1 MSSLP
6 FELVQTVIGF
16 VQHDIM
22 TLKSS
27 SLTSRFWN
35 AASRAYILR
44 QVTLSSEQQL
54 VALEDLL
61 EGDPDLARHIR
72 KIRVFLSTRHSH
84 ESTQAPWIQHL
95 ALSFPSK
102 LFNLSELEISGLYD
116 DGRYCNAE
124 FFKNLSQFTTVTK
137 LTLEDNRLP
146 LSVVLAFTSSFPN
159 LQQLALFNLPHVT
172 QTPRCIAS
180 NLSPTFLPQLKR
192 LKLHPSSDSSVEDG
206 VNDRIIDFLFSSGSL
221 NNLESVSLVILP
233 FGQASIGRFILDTR
247 HSLKHIQLHI
257 PVRLSDLT
265 IGTSLGLEECSNLE
279 SLTLYVTGNRRLCSQ
294 VMASILLILE
304 SKSLRR
310 ISLHLSFQD
319 SNPALEYASLISALD
334 DPRFENI
341 QEVELVYEGGLDLRL
356 ADVKIRKAF
365 KTLNDKANLSVD
377 CSCRH
382 ACIQHSTGYHRTIGN
397 AK

>member
-54 VALEDLL
+54 VELEDLL
-61 EGDPDLARHIR
+61 DGDPDLARHIR
-72 KIRVFLSTRHSH
+72 KIRVFLCTRHSH

-124 FFKNLSQFTTVTK
+124 FFKNLSQFTTITK

-146 LSVVLAFTSSFPN
+146 LSVVLAFASAFPN
-159 LQQLALFNLPHVT
+159 LQQLALFNLPHIT
-172 QTPRCIAS
+172 QTPRCITS
-180 NLSPTFLPQLKR
+180 NLSPSFLPQLRR

-233 FGQASIGRFILDTR
+233 FGQASIGRFDDREL
-247 HSLKHIQLHI
+247 
-257 PVRLSDLT
+257 
-265 IGTSLGLEECSNLE
+265 IGSG
-279 SLTLYVTGNRRLCSQ
+279 R
-294 VMASILLILE
+294 M
-304 SKSLRR
+304 
-310 ISLHLSFQD
+310 F
-319 SNPALEYASLISALD
+319 
-334 DPRFENI
+334 
-341 QEVELVYEGGLDLRL
+341 
-356 ADVKIRKAF
+356 
-365 KTLNDKANLSVD
+365 
-377 CSCRH
+377 
-382 ACIQHSTGYHRTIGN
+382 
-397 AK
+397 